1 MSILVKC
8 KNNKKKNPPYKWVR
22 NYQRMHFQSAC
33 PRFRSQPPILLRNR
47 NILISVH
54 SYVTFRLSQYH
65 IGAVQIPILV
75 ANLHIIIHTLNS
87 TILKQ
92 NLRTKNILKERKKN
106 VKQTTLGRV

>member
-1 MSILVKC
+1 MSLLVKC

-47 NILISVH
+47 NILISLH

-87 TILKQ
+87 KIMKL
-92 NLRTKNILKERKKN
+92 NLRKKYTKKRKKN

>member
-1 MSILVKC
+1 MSLLVKC

-47 NILISVH
+47 NILISLH

-75 ANLHIIIHTLNS
+75 ANLHIIIHTLNC
-87 TILKQ
+87 TILKL
-92 NLRTKNILKERKKN
+92 NLRKKYTKRKEEKR
-106 VKQTTLGRV
+106 